1 MKQYVIDELRPT
13 DYQKL
18 KAFLDDKWGTA
29 EFGGVYWI
37 PLVTDQLGT
46 TQTEHESCQPFHFAL
61 ELEPTRLSCE
71 LLVRTRQRIRCDCI
85 AYASEKQRN
94 WIIGYLDDILEKLAI
109 SV

>member
-1 MKQYVIDELRPT
+1 MKQYVIDELRPA

-18 KAFLDDKWGTA
+18 KAFLDDKLGTA

-37 PLVTDQLGT
+37 PLDTDQLGV

-94 WIIGYLDDILEKLAI
+94 WIIGYLDDTLEELSI

>member
-1 MKQYVIDELRPT
+1 MKQYVIDELRPA